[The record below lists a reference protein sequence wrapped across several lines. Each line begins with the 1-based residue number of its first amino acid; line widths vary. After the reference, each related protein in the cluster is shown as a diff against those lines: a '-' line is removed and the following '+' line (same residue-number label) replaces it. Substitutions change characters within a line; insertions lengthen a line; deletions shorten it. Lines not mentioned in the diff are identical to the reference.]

1 MTYARITGTGGY
13 LPENVVTNFDL
24 EKKLDTT
31 DQWIRER
38 TGIEQ
43 RHIAVEGQT
52 TVDLAEA
59 ASRLAIEAAGIDAQD
74 IDLIILATSTPD
86 KIFPSSA
93 CILQSRLD
101 IHGCP
106 AFDIQAVCTGFVYA
120 LTVAEKFIK
129 TGTSKKALV
138 VGAEVFSRI
147 LNWEDRSTCVL
158 FGDGAGAVIL
168 EASEETGILSTHI
181 HADGKYE
188 NLLRVPYGIADGY
201 DQVKA
206 GKAFV
211 EMKGNE
217 VFKVAVNTLGR
228 IVDETLAANN
238 MMKSDIDWLVPHQAN
253 TRIISATAKKLKMS
267 MDQVVVTVNKHG
279 NTSAASVPLALD
291 VAVRDGRI
299 KKNEFCCWK
308 LLVAALPGVR
318 CYCVINQEDSFSH
331 QE

>member
-1 MTYARITGTGGY
+1 MSYARIIGTGGY
-13 LPENVVTNFDL
+13 LPENVVTNHDL
-24 EKKLDTT
+24 ENLVDTT

-43 RHIAVEGQT
+43 RHIAVEGET
-52 TVDLAEA
+52 TVDLAEK
-59 ASRLAIEAAGIDAQD
+59 ASRRAIEAAGIDPAE

-93 CILQSRLD
+93 CILQARLD

-106 AFDIQAVCTGFVYA
+106 AFDIQAVCTGFIYA
-120 LTVAEKFIK
+120 LAVAEKFIK
-129 TGTSKKALV
+129 SGSARTALV

-147 LNWEDRSTCVL
+147 LDWQDRGTCVL

-168 EASEETGILSTHI
+168 RADEETGVLSTHI

-188 NLLRVPYGIADGY
+188 NLLWVPHGIGNGY

-211 EMKGNE
+211 EMRGNE
-217 VFKVAVNTLGR
+217 VFKMAVNTLGR

-238 MMKSDIDWLVPHQAN
+238 MKKSDIDWLVPHQAN
-253 TRIISATAKKLKMS
+253 IRIITATARKLQMS
-267 MDQVVVTVNKHG
+267 MDRVVVTVHKHG

-299 KKNEFCCWK
+299 KRGE
-308 LLVAALPGVR
+308 LLLLEAFGGGFTWGSVLVR
-318 CYCVINQEDSFSH
+318 Y
-331 QE
+331 